1 MKTGFQLS
9 KQNYRYLFDN
19 ATDAIWV
26 HDLDG
31 NIMVAN
37 KACEALSGYTLE
49 ELAGMNVSK
58 FLSKKSMDKAR
69 EIRYK
74 LVRGQ
79 PMEQPYEQHLVRK
92 DRTKAIIKITTNLFM
107 SGKEIKGFQHIAR
120 DITEEDR
127 MHENIRLYAQQLSQA
142 EKLNALGELA
152 ASVAHEINNPLA
164 GVLIYS
170 RLLSKKVTNNL
181 MNREPETVKTA
192 QEIVTTLAKMDSSV
206 IHCSN
211 IARGLLDFA
220 RQSTP
225 TLSPVTIRLVIDRA
239 LSLVGNQAKL
249 NNIEI
254 IRINTP
260 TIITVMADFQQLQQV
275 VVNLIINAIQAMPD
289 GGKLTIRTEPD
300 KRLWV
305 KVSIHDTGFGITPG
319 NMQKIFTPFF
329 TTKAKGSG
337 LGLAISYGI
346 IDRHGGKIEAQS
358 KVGEGSTFTIKLP
371 RYNEQK

>member
-1 MKTGFQLS
+1 
-9 KQNYRYLFDN
+9 
-19 ATDAIWV
+19 
-26 HDLDG
+26 
-31 NIMVAN
+31 
-37 KACEALSGYTLE
+37 
-49 ELAGMNVSK
+49 
-58 FLSKKSMDKAR
+58 
-69 EIRYK
+69 
-74 LVRGQ
+74 
-79 PMEQPYEQHLVRK
+79 
-92 DRTKAIIKITTNLFM
+92 
-107 SGKEIKGFQHIAR
+107 
-120 DITEEDR
+120 
-127 MHENIRLYAQQLSQA
+127 
-142 EKLNALGELA
+142 
-152 ASVAHEINNPLA
+152 
-164 GVLIYS
+164 
-170 RLLSKKVTNNL
+170 
-181 MNREPETVKTA
+181 
-192 QEIVTTLAKMDSSV
+192 
-206 IHCSN
+206 
-211 IARGLLDFA
+211 
-220 RQSTP
+220 
-225 TLSPVTIRLVIDRA
+225 VTIRLVIDRA